1 METLNILLGGLV
13 LLTACGLAAMSAYEY
28 GLRNGIARE
37 RGLADRR
44 VQGVLA
50 QMAKAPKLLNV
61 PKRKRKKAVKA

>member
-1 METLNILLGGLV
+1 
-13 LLTACGLAAMSAYEY
+13 MSAYEY

>member
-1 METLNILLGGLV
+1 METLNILLGAVVV
-13 LLTACGLAAMSAYEY
+13 LAAMALAAMSAYEY

-61 PKRKRKKAVKA
+61 PKRRKRKAVKA